1 LFWTRASW
9 VLLLRRQFT
18 HAEAVGVHGHAVAG
32 ARGLL
37 GHQAVAARRTRRA
50 GRACEQ
56 GRGGEAG
63 WAARGDGWAA
73 RGKLVGRVGG
83 KEKGR
88 ASAAR
93 WVAPRVKRPEAA
105 PWAKRLAGTDGGFSY
120 FLFSSKLH
128 PKILL
133 AKSLNHKQNNHGPA
147 WCNNHNDYTQGLLT
161 QDIKSTLVRIL
172 KRARYS
178 EKKWEKKGNARIWR
192 VLEKENFTSQIRGV
206 TNDVWLRVVESKFPL
221 LTGDCPD
228 DAKTRFAA

>member
-1 LFWTRASW
+1 VR
-9 VLLLRRQFT
+9 
-18 HAEAVGVHGHAVAG
+18 VGMRWLV
-32 ARGLL
+32 
-37 GHQAVAARRTRRA
+37 RA
-50 GRACEQ
+50 GCWDARLRLPGAPGAQGERVSRAAE
-56 GRGGEAG
+56 GKPVGPRGGD
-63 WAARGDGWAA
+63 RWAA

-88 ASAAR
+88 GSAAR

-105 PWAKRLAGTDGGFSY
+105 PWAKRLAGMDGGFSY